1 MAVISAFKLLTW
13 ILFAVI
19 SEARATAHGAHR
31 HNHPR
36 AAVANGLPKACPDP
50 VVLPDNAFKNRQL
63 YATPYYAAKVA
74 ASVKNIADA
83 DLARRAAMIG
93 DVGTFMWMF
102 VSFF

>member
-1 MAVISAFKLLTW
+1 MFKLTLIDGRGRRVW
-13 ILFAVI
+13 KLHCRCLGRVGRLASAV
-19 SEARATAHGAHR
+19 G
-31 HNHPR
+31 P
-36 AAVANGLPKACPDP
+36 ANACPNP

-74 ASVKNIADA
+74 ASVKNIADP

-102 VSFF
+102 V